1 MSILNKGINALVLF
15 MAIAVCFIQGTAQV
29 SPKAGVE
36 SADEAAIRENVRQVE
51 EGWNTKSAAL
61 FAKPFAEDADYV
73 AVTGF
78 YVKGRKANEVGHQR
92 LFEGVFKNSTINL
105 TVKQIRFLSPD
116 IALVHVQGH
125 NKTKQG
131 DAVREWDLMMSLVMT
146 KVEGKWKIASFHNTM
161 VNEGPGAQRP

>member
-1 MSILNKGINALVLF
+1 MSILNKGVYPIVFLV
-15 MAIAVCFIQGTAQV
+15 AIAVFSTQGTAQV
-29 SPKAGVE
+29 SPKAGVQ

-61 FAKPFAEDADYV
+61 FVKPFAEDADYV

-92 LFEGVFKNSTINL
+92 LFEGDFKNSTINL

-116 IALVHVQGH
+116 IVLAHVQGH

-131 DAVREWDLMMSLVMT
+131 DAIREWDLMMSLVMT
-146 KVEGKWKIASFHNTM
+146 RVEGKWKIASFHITM